1 MKKDEKKKDQTKD
14 PAAEEQKTTGNQT
27 EDPEKDEEE
36 TSKNT
41 EKPDDEVEAGNSED
55 GADAEVSEQQTDT
68 EQSAE
73 GTDAS
78 LDDVLRNPN
87 MKAAFDARVQSAV
100 DAAIA
105 KATDEAEKMANMT
118 PEEKAGYETAKK
130 ERELEAREKAL
141 LAREMKATAIEE
153 LGKEQLPAV
162 LADCFNYESEE
173 TFRESKD
180 AVIKAFQDAIK
191 EAVNT
196 RLRGNNAP
204 KTAQEGADSAKT
216 QNGSFAK
223 IIKES
228 RSRR

>member
-1 MKKDEKKKDQTKD
+1 MKKDEKKKDQAKD

-27 EDPEKDEEE
+27 EDPSKDEEE
-36 TSKNT
+36 NRKNT
-41 EKPDDEVEAGNSED
+41 EKPDDEVESGNSED
-55 GADAEVSEQQTDT
+55 GADTEVSEQQTDT
-68 EQSAE
+68 EQSAV
-73 GTDAS
+73 GTGAS
-78 LDDVLRNPN
+78 LVDVLQNPD

-100 DAAIA
+100 DAAV
-105 KATDEAEKMANMT
+105 
-118 PEEKAGYETAKK
+118 
-130 ERELEAREKAL
+130 
-141 LAREMKATAIEE
+141 ATAIEE

>member
-1 MKKDEKKKDQTKD
+1 MQ
-14 PAAEEQKTTGNQT
+14 Q
-27 EDPEKDEEE
+27 
-36 TSKNT
+36 S
-41 EKPDDEVEAGNSED
+41 VMYIFAG
-55 GADAEVSEQQTDT
+55 
-68 EQSAE
+68 
-73 GTDAS
+73 
-78 LDDVLRNPN
+78 
-87 MKAAFDARVQSAV
+87 K
-100 DAAIA
+100 
-105 KATDEAEKMANMT
+105 
-118 PEEKAGYETAKK
+118 
-130 ERELEAREKAL
+130 
-141 LAREMKATAIEE
+141 
-153 LGKEQLPAV
+153 
-162 LADCFNYESEE
+162 ADCFNYESEE